1 MHGHLNRSVNLFMQ
15 SSEKVPKYTLFDYNP
30 VTFVLQLAINSWLIG
45 DRFIEVLYYTNFSL
59 AHILEKINSLIKT
72 LSMLFCYNFK
82 SLEYIIHTFARQFS
96 CYIDKLVHLRIFTIL
111 SLVE

>member
-1 MHGHLNRSVNLFMQ
+1 MYGYLNRAVNLFMQ
-15 SSEKVPKYTLFDYNP
+15 SSEKVPKYTLFARHLGITASKLIVGSL
-30 VTFVLQLAINSWLIG
+30 VTGLL
-45 DRFIEVLYYTNFSL
+45 RLYYTNFSL

-82 SLEYIIHTFARQFS
+82 SLEYILHTFARQFS

>member
-45 DRFIEVLYYTNFSL
+45 DRFIEVLLYYVL
-59 AHILEKINSLIKT
+59 T
-72 LSMLFCYNFK
+72 LVM
-82 SLEYIIHTFARQFS
+82 HTFLKR
-96 CYIDKLVHLRIFTIL
+96 LIL
-111 SLVE
+111 